1 MHAVVTLG
9 CEVHTSVCSAWD
21 RFAVTGTMQRAVRR
35 GTTPDVWKLGPAWR
49 DEPAL
54 ARAWRGAAPFPHL
67 VIDDLAPADAL
78 SELFA
83 VLDDE
88 AVDPYEGDLF
98 RFEATAPEPA
108 THAFAELR
116 DRFAAVLAPV
126 LARITGKPLARAD
139 MRAYAYRPGHFL
151 LPHTDHRDGLAR
163 QLAYAYY
170 LPSPEP
176 PRGGELE
183 LFACRVEDGAIVAT
197 ESAGVIEPRGNR
209 LVVFDVSDVSLHQVR
224 EVLGGLRISL
234 AGWFYP

>member
-1 MHAVVTLG
+1 MWSLG
-9 CEVHTSVCSAWD
+9 PVWQDAAALAAAW
-21 RFAVTGTMQRAVRR
+21 QRAR
-35 GTTPDVWKLGPAWR
+35 
-49 DEPAL
+49 
-54 ARAWRGAAPFPHL
+54 PFPHL
-67 VIDDLAPADAL
+67 VVDDFVAPAAL

-108 THAFAELR
+108 TVAFREVR
-116 DRFAAVLAPV
+116 DGFAAMLAPS
-126 LARITGKPLARAD
+126 LATITGKPVARAD

-151 LPHTDHRDGLAR
+151 LPHTDHREGLAR

-176 PRGGELE
+176 PDGGELE
-183 LFACRVEDGAIVAT
+183 LFACRVEVGAIVAT
-197 ESAGVIEPRGNR
+197 ESARVIEARGNR
-209 LVVFDVSDVSLHQVR
+209 LVVFDVGDVSLHQVR
-224 EVLGGLRISL
+224 EVLAGLRISL